1 MKLVSDWRKALTL
14 RYLSS
19 QAHALQVAIV
29 GTWLGLP
36 ADMRAAVPVKYVLA
50 AVAVAGLGGFIGR
63 MIDQSPKPDD
73 TDSAGA

>member
-1 MKLVSDWRKALTL
+1 MRLVTDWRNVLTL

-36 ADMRAAVPVKYVLA
+36 TDMRAAVPVKYVLL
-50 AVAVAGLGGFIGR
+50 AVAAAGLGGFIGR

-73 TDSAGA
+73 TDQAGP